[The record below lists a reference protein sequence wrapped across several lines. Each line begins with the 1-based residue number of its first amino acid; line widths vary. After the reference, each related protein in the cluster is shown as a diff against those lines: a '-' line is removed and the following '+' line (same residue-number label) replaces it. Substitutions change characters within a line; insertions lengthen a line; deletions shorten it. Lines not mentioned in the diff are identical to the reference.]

1 MTLANAAYLGI
12 ERFASD
18 RNKENWSNATENDKQ
33 ALNSRRVQAGAGQ
46 PVRDE
51 ERAPGGS

>member
-18 RNKENWSNATENDKQ
+18 RNKENWSNATKMIR
-33 ALNSRRVQAGAGQ
+33 LL
-46 PVRDE
+46 
-51 ERAPGGS
+51 